1 MLTISDQADLRSLS
15 QRVDLM
21 KQGRGQPGETQTT
34 VLRATDLLEKRKDQC
49 VLSDPW
55 EAGFMG
61 DVHLFTIMFL
71 LVEIPGTLLSRTQ
84 NTRAIL
90 RARSPL
96 SLQH

>member
-1 MLTISDQADLRSLS
+1 MLTISNQADLRSLS
-15 QRVDLM
+15 QRVGSHEAGAWPAGGNPD
-21 KQGRGQPGETQTT
+21 T
-34 VLRATDLLEKRKDQC
+34 VLRATDMLEKRKDQC